1 MAKEGFDVTL
11 VADGQEAIDTL
22 KTFVPDVMLLD
33 LMMPKKDGFTV
44 LEEIQNNP
52 DWKRIPVIIA
62 SNLGQKEDIDR
73 GMKLGARDYIIKSDL
88 SINDVITKINTV
100 IGT

>member
-11 VADGQEAIDTL
+11 VADGQEAIDRL

-73 GMKLGARDYIIKSDL
+73 GMKLGARDYIIKSDI